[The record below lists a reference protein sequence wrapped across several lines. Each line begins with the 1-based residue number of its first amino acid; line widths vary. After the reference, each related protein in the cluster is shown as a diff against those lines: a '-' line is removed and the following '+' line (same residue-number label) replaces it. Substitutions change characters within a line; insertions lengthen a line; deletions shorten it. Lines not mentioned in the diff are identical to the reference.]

1 MSGIPTAPRHPESIP
16 GPARATYQDVL
27 DAPAHRV
34 AEIIEGVLHT
44 HPRPA
49 MPQAL
54 ASSVLGRRIGNPYH
68 DKIGGP
74 GGWWI
79 IDEPELHL
87 GEDILVPDLA
97 GWRRGRMPDYPE
109 TAHVALVPDWV
120 CEVLSVSTRR
130 LDFHGKRPVYA
141 REGVAHLW
149 IVDPADRALEALE
162 LRDGQWVL
170 IASAKDDDPVCIRPF
185 DAITFSL
192 GDLWL

>member
-1 MSGIPTAPRHPESIP
+1 MSTMATVARNPESTP
-16 GPARATYQDVL
+16 GPAGATYQDVL

-34 AEIIEGVLHT
+34 AEIVEGALHT

-49 MPQAL
+49 MPHAL

-97 GWRRGRMPDYPE
+97 GWRRERMPDYPE
-109 TAHVALVPDWV
+109 TAYVALAPDWI

-130 LDFHGKRPVYA
+130 LDLHGKRPIYA
-141 REGVAHLW
+141 REGVPHLW
-149 IVDPADRALEALE
+149 LLDPADRALEAFE

-170 IASAKDDDPVCIRPF
+170 IASAKDDDPICIRPF
-185 DAITFSL
+185 DAFTFSL
-192 GDLWL
+192 GDLRP